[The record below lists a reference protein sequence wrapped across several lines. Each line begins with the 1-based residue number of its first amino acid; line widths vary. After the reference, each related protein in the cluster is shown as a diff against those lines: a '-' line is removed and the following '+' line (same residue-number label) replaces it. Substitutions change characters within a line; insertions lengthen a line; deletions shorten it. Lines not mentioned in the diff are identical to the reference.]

1 MHYKAIIFSLIIM
14 LSLSSIPF
22 VDASG
27 GPKDRIDFWQNNY
40 EELSPDSY
48 PLAEEA
54 HQIFEKVLQAAGS
67 KPGVIPR
74 LYLLKRDP
82 GGVPLALSI
91 PDGSIIISR
100 GVLDICYYEKQWGDD
115 RLAFIFGHELAHQL
129 KDDFWH
135 IRFFDALGC
144 LQDTDSGHAEVWS
157 EIKDIAELTDK
168 VLSKELQ
175 ADEYGIVY
183 SLMAG
188 FNPEAIISQQSDG
201 GFFEFWVKMVAPEQL
216 EGSFRDLTHPSPM
229 QRAETVKARL
239 TQVVEK
245 TDLFRVGLY
254 FYQAEMYEEAILAFK
269 EFLRFFPSREVYHNL
284 ATCHHQAA
292 IEYFNMFAAD
302 EEDIPL
308 KLSLTID
315 PVTEA
320 EKITLRNTG
329 DNPEATFNYHINQAI
344 DFYEQAILLDPL
356 YKYSY
361 NNLGCA
367 YLLNGDNYKAVGI
380 LQDAYKIDSGYVDC
394 ISNLG
399 AAFYSVNDIQKARKF
414 MNLALEINPEY
425 STAIYNL
432 GKIEYDSGDTVLA
445 KSLWKDY
452 LESDQSNSWSR
463 FITETF
469 GSLGDETPSIQ
480 ERSGRENLF
489 GLEAGYYEEDIP
501 KDWGT
506 PVKSRA
512 VSLGE
517 EEYSLREYSNKITVV
532 LKGDEVYLLVAK
544 DGYTG
549 ESAQGIGIKSTRDE
563 ILASYGAPSKIQSMS
578 QNECWIYNKA
588 RLTLI
593 MQDDEVVSWII
604 YM

>member
-1 MHYKAIIFSLIIM
+1 MHNKAIIFSLIIM

-22 VDASG
+22 ADASG

-48 PLAEEA
+48 PLAERA
-54 HQIFEKVLQAAGS
+54 RQIFEKVLQAAGS

-74 LYLLKRDP
+74 LYLLKQDP

-100 GVLDICYYEKQWGDD
+100 GVLDICYYENQWGDD
-115 RLAFIFGHELAHQL
+115 RLAFILGHELAHQL

-144 LQDTDSGHAEVWS
+144 LQDTDSGQEEVWG

-188 FNPEAIISQQSDG
+188 FNPEAIISQESDG

-216 EGSFRDLTHPSPM
+216 EGSFRDLTHPSPV

-245 TDLFRVGLY
+245 TDLFRLGLY

-284 ATCHHQAA
+284 ATCHHQAS
-292 IEYFNMFAAD
+292 IEYFSAFHSAG
-302 EEDIPL
+302 EDIPL

-329 DNPEATFNYHINQAI
+329 DNPEAAFNYHINQAI

-367 YLLNGDNYKAVGI
+367 CLLKGDNYKAVGI

-394 ISNLG
+394 INNLG

-414 MNLALEINPEY
+414 MNLALGINPEY
-425 STAIYNL
+425 PASIFNM
-432 GKIEYDSGDTVLA
+432 GKIEYDSGDTAMA
-445 KSLWKDY
+445 KSLWTDY
-452 LESDQSNSWSR
+452 LERDRSSSWSR
-463 FITETF
+463 LIMETF
-469 GSLGDETPSIQ
+469 GTLGEKTSDTQGKSVIESLS
-480 ERSGRENLF
+480 

-501 KDWGT
+501 EDWGV
-506 PVKSRA
+506 PIKSRE
-512 VSLGE
+512 VPLGE

-532 LKGDEVYLLVAK
+532 LKGDEIYLLVA
-544 DGYTG
+544 DGGYAG
-549 ESAQGIGIKSTRDE
+549 KSVKGIGMKSTKDE

-588 RLTLI
+588 RLALI